1 MKKKNL
7 LNTKKAILALSI
19 MLSTFNSNILNS
31 KANEAELPAN
41 IEVQDIN
48 DINIDK
54 FKTTDYYIKHYSKI
68 FGLNDEIIHDKIYEL
83 ADNFNSENYGW
94 KYAYALDGETYDNKE
109 TAIMKTVYKIWSNPS
124 AYNFTDDER
133 NNLYKSYNINESNI
147 KEEELI
153 AKYSEVFKVNKEVA
167 LAIAYY
173 ESYYFT
179 SSNYYNN
186 NNPAGLGPHDY
197 FPSKEAG
204 IIEYCSRLNYLYG
217 CRENSNENYLFSI
230 QNSYCSPVYDEDGNQ
245 INNWYT
251 PVSSIYFNLK
261 YDYLYRIPEEEKEN
275 YDIKGYTNPNIKEE
289 SKNIYKIK
297 MYS

>member
-1 MKKKNL
+1 MKNKYL
-7 LNTKKAILALSI
+7 YQIKKAILTASLVSSI
-19 MLSTFNSNILNS
+19 FSFNTLNS
-31 KANEAELPAN
+31 KANEAELP
-41 IEVQDIN
+41 VDIDMHTIYEN
-48 DINIDK
+48 NEDQ
-54 FKTTDYYIKHYSKI
+54 FKTTDYYISYYSKR

-83 ADNFNSENYGW
+83 ADNFSSENYGW
-94 KYAYALDGETYDNKE
+94 KYAYALDGEAYDNKE

-124 AYNFTDDER
+124 AYNFTDDEMD
-133 NNLYKSYNINESNI
+133 NLYKSYNINESNI

-230 QNSYCSPVYDEDGNQ
+230 QNSYCSPVYDENGNQ
-245 INNWYT
+245 INDWYT

-275 YDIKGYTNPNIKEE
+275 YDIKGYTNPNTKIEGKLEYKF
-289 SKNIYKIK
+289 KNV
-297 MYS
+297 